1 MPFLLLVHE
10 DNYENSQIG
19 PASVLSSQFQDS
31 IARAHLEMKEREREM
46 QRRALVV
53 DDEPATCEM
62 IQKVL
67 YAAGVDALT
76 LTRSGQAASFLEEGK
91 FDMVFF
97 DLHMGSP
104 DGIELSREM
113 RRAGSNRTTPI
124 ILLSDNQRPSA
135 MTQGFAAG
143 ASFFLYK
150 PIDKERLLRLIRAT
164 QGRMDHERRQTRRV
178 PLQSNVRLRF
188 GFEEI
193 VCETID
199 VGLDGI
205 LVRAPRTLPTG
216 TPVQVSMELAQRMK
230 PVVGAGSVVRVLC
243 RNQMGIHLKRLPVEE
258 SERLQE
264 FLLPMITQTRL
275 PPNQKP

>member
-1 MPFLLLVHE
+1 
-10 DNYENSQIG
+10 
-19 PASVLSSQFQDS
+19 
-31 IARAHLEMKEREREM
+31 M

-53 DDEPATCEM
+53 DDEPATCEL
-62 IQKVL
+62 IQRVL

-76 LTRSGQAASFLEEGK
+76 LTRSAQATSFLEEGK

-97 DLHMGSP
+97 DLHMSSP

-113 RRAGSNRTTPI
+113 RRAGYNRNTPI
-124 ILLSDNQRPSA
+124 VLISDDQRPSA

-150 PIDKERLLRLIRAT
+150 PIDKERLLKLVRAT

-178 PLQSNVRLRF
+178 PFRSKVRLKF

-193 VCETID
+193 VAETVD
-199 VGLDGI
+199 VSLNGM
-205 LVRAPRTLPTG
+205 LVRTPRPIPAG
-216 TPVQVSMELAQRMK
+216 SPVHLSLELSHTAK
-230 PVVGAGSVVRVLC
+230 PLTGAGSVARIAGA
-243 RNQMGIHLKRLPVEE
+243 NQIGIHFDRLSMGE

-264 FLLPMITQTRL
+264 FLLPMI
-275 PPNQKP
+275 PNE

>member
-1 MPFLLLVHE
+1 
-10 DNYENSQIG
+10 
-19 PASVLSSQFQDS
+19 
-31 IARAHLEMKEREREM
+31 M

-53 DDEPATCEM
+53 DDEQATCEL

-76 LTRSGQAASFLEEGK
+76 LTRSGEAAGFLEEGK

-113 RRAGSNRTTPI
+113 RKAGSNRKTPI
-124 ILLSDNQRPSA
+124 ILLSDDLRPSA
-135 MTQGFAAG
+135 MSQGFAAG

-150 PIDKERLLRLIRAT
+150 PVDKERLLKLIRAT

-178 PLQSNVRLRF
+178 PLQSKVKLRF
-188 GFEEI
+188 GFEELL
-193 VCETID
+193 CETVD
-199 VGLDGI
+199 VSLNGI
-205 LVRAPRTLPTG
+205 LVTAPRMLPAG
-216 TPVQVSMELAQRMK
+216 SPVQVSMELSQKMK
-230 PVVGAGSVVRVLC
+230 PIMGAGSVVRILGG
-243 RNQMGIHLKRLPVEE
+243 NQMGIHLDRLPVGE

-264 FLLPMITQTRL
+264 FLLPMIPRD
-275 PPNQKP
+275 

>member
-1 MPFLLLVHE
+1 
-10 DNYENSQIG
+10 
-19 PASVLSSQFQDS
+19 
-31 IARAHLEMKEREREM
+31 M

-53 DDEPATCEM
+53 DDEPATCEL
-62 IQKVL
+62 IQKIL

-124 ILLSDNQRPSA
+124 ILLSDDQRPSA
-135 MTQGFAAG
+135 MSQGFAAG

-150 PIDKERLLRLIRAT
+150 PVDRERLLKLIRAT

-178 PLQSNVRLRF
+178 PFQSKVRLRF
-188 GFEEI
+188 GFEDI
-193 VCETID
+193 LCETID
-199 VGLDGI
+199 VSLDGM
-205 LVRAPRTLPTG
+205 LVKAPRTIPAG
-216 TPVQVSMELAQRMK
+216 SAVHVSVELTRRMK
-230 PVVGAGSVVRVLC
+230 PVVGAGSIVRILGG
-243 RNQMGIHLKRLPVEE
+243 NQMGIHLDRLPVGE

-264 FLLPMITQTRL
+264 FLLPMIPRD
-275 PPNQKP
+275 

>member
-1 MPFLLLVHE
+1 
-10 DNYENSQIG
+10 
-19 PASVLSSQFQDS
+19 
-31 IARAHLEMKEREREM
+31 M

-53 DDEPATCEM
+53 DDEPATCEL
-62 IQKVL
+62 IQKIL

-113 RRAGSNRTTPI
+113 RRTGSNRTTPI
-124 ILLSDNQRPSA
+124 ILLSDDQRPSA
-135 MTQGFAAG
+135 MSQGFAAG

-150 PIDKERLLRLIRAT
+150 PVDRERLLKLIRAT

-178 PLQSNVRLRF
+178 PFQSRVRLRF
-188 GFEEI
+188 GFEDI
-193 VCETID
+193 LCETID
-199 VGLDGI
+199 VSLDGM
-205 LVRAPRTLPTG
+205 LVKAPRTIPAG
-216 TPVQVSMELAQRMK
+216 SAVHVSVELTRRMK
-230 PVVGAGSVVRVLC
+230 PVVGAGSIVRILGG
-243 RNQMGIHLKRLPVEE
+243 NQMGIHLDRLPVGE

-264 FLLPMITQTRL
+264 FLLPMIPRD
-275 PPNQKP
+275 

>member
-1 MPFLLLVHE
+1 
-10 DNYENSQIG
+10 
-19 PASVLSSQFQDS
+19 
-31 IARAHLEMKEREREM
+31 M

-53 DDEPATCEM
+53 DDEQATCEL

-67 YAAGVDALT
+67 YAAGVEALT
-76 LTRSGQAASFLEEGK
+76 LTQSVQATSFLEEGK
-91 FDMVFF
+91 FDIVFF

-113 RRAGSNRTTPI
+113 RRAGFNRTTPI
-124 ILLSDNQRPSA
+124 ILLSDDQRPSA

-150 PIDKERLLRLIRAT
+150 PIDKERLLKLIRAT

-178 PLQSNVRLRF
+178 PFQSKVRLRF

-193 VCETID
+193 LCETVD
-199 VGLDGI
+199 VSLNGM
-205 LVRAPRTLPTG
+205 LVRAPRTIPQG
-216 TPVQVSMELAQRMK
+216 SPVHVSMDMTQKMK
-230 PVVGAGSVVRVLC
+230 PLVGAGSVVRILGG
-243 RNQMGIHLKRLPVEE
+243 NQMGILLDRLSVGE

-264 FLLPMITQTRL
+264 FLLPMIPRD
-275 PPNQKP
+275 

>member
-1 MPFLLLVHE
+1 
-10 DNYENSQIG
+10 
-19 PASVLSSQFQDS
+19 
-31 IARAHLEMKEREREM
+31 M

-53 DDEPATCEM
+53 DDEPATCEL

-76 LTRSGQAASFLEEGK
+76 LTRSGQAATFLEEGK

-124 ILLSDNQRPSA
+124 ILLSDDLRPSA
-135 MTQGFAAG
+135 MSQGFAAG

-150 PIDKERLLRLIRAT
+150 PVDKERLLKLIRAT

-178 PLQSNVRLRF
+178 SLQSKVRLRF
-188 GFEEI
+188 GFEELL
-193 VCETID
+193 CET
-199 VGLDGI
+199 VNVSLNGI
-205 LVRAPRTLPTG
+205 LVTAPRTIPPG
-216 TPVQVSMELAQRMK
+216 SAVQVSLELSQKMK
-230 PVVGAGSVVRVLC
+230 PIMGAGSVVRILGG
-243 RNQMGIHLKRLPVEE
+243 NQMGIHLDRLPLEA

-264 FLLPMITQTRL
+264 FLLPKIPRD
-275 PPNQKP
+275 

>member
-1 MPFLLLVHE
+1 
-10 DNYENSQIG
+10 
-19 PASVLSSQFQDS
+19 
-31 IARAHLEMKEREREM
+31 M

-53 DDEPATCEM
+53 DDEPATCEL

-76 LTRSGQAASFLEEGK
+76 LTRSGQAVGFLEEGK

-97 DLHMGSP
+97 GLHMESP

-113 RRAGSNRTTPI
+113 RRAGSNRKTPI
-124 ILLSDNQRPSA
+124 IMLSDDQRPSA
-135 MTQGFAAG
+135 MSQGFAAG

-150 PIDKERLLRLIRAT
+150 PIDKERLLKLIRAT

-178 PLQSNVRLRF
+178 PLQSKVRLKF

-193 VCETID
+193 VCETVD
-199 VGLDGI
+199 VSLQGI
-205 LVRAPRTLPTG
+205 LVKAPRTIPAG
-216 TPVQVSMELAQRMK
+216 SPVHVSMELTQKMK
-230 PVVGAGSVVRVLC
+230 PIVGAGSVARILGG
-243 RNQMGIHLKRLPVEE
+243 NQMGIHLDRLPVGE

-264 FLLPMITQTRL
+264 FLLPMISRE
-275 PPNQKP
+275 

>member
-1 MPFLLLVHE
+1 
-10 DNYENSQIG
+10 
-19 PASVLSSQFQDS
+19 
-31 IARAHLEMKEREREM
+31 M

-53 DDEPATCEM
+53 DDEPATCEL

-76 LTRSGQAASFLEEGK
+76 LTRSGQAANFLEEAK

-104 DGIELSREM
+104 DGMELSREM

-124 ILLSDNQRPSA
+124 ILLSDDQRPSA
-135 MTQGFAAG
+135 MSQGFAAG

-150 PIDKERLLRLIRAT
+150 PIDKERLLKLIRAT

-178 PLQSNVRLRF
+178 PFQAKAKLRF

-193 VCETID
+193 ACETVD
-199 VGLDGI
+199 VSLNGM
-205 LVRAPRTLPTG
+205 LVKTPRMLPAG
-216 TPVQVSMELAQRMK
+216 SSVQVSVELAQKMK
-230 PVVGAGSVVRVLC
+230 PLVGAGSVVRVVGG
-243 RNQMGIHLKRLPVEE
+243 NQMGILLDRLPVGE

-264 FLLPMITQTRL
+264 FLLPKIL
-275 PPNQKP
+275 GE

>member
-1 MPFLLLVHE
+1 
-10 DNYENSQIG
+10 
-19 PASVLSSQFQDS
+19 
-31 IARAHLEMKEREREM
+31 M

-53 DDEPATCEM
+53 DDEQATCDL

-76 LTRSGQAASFLEEGK
+76 LTRSGQASSFLEEGK

-97 DLHMGSP
+97 DMHMGSP
-104 DGIELSREM
+104 DGMELSREM

-124 ILLSDNQRPSA
+124 ILLSDDQRPSA
-135 MTQGFAAG
+135 MSQGFAAG

-150 PIDKERLLRLIRAT
+150 PIDKERLLKLIRAT

-178 PLQSNVRLRF
+178 PFESKARLRF

-193 VCETID
+193 VCETVD
-199 VGLDGI
+199 VSLNGM
-205 LVRAPRTLPTG
+205 LVKSARMLPAG
-216 TPVQVSMELAQRMK
+216 SAVQVSMELTQPMK
-230 PVVGAGSVVRVLC
+230 PFVGAGSVVRVIGG
-243 RNQMGIHLKRLPVEE
+243 NQMGIHLDQLPVGE

-264 FLLPMITQTRL
+264 FLLPKIL
-275 PPNQKP
+275 GE

>member
-1 MPFLLLVHE
+1 
-10 DNYENSQIG
+10 
-19 PASVLSSQFQDS
+19 
-31 IARAHLEMKEREREM
+31 M

-53 DDEPATCEM
+53 DDEQATCEL

-76 LTRSGQAASFLEEGK
+76 LTRSGQAAGYLQEGK

-104 DGIELSREM
+104 DGMELSREM

-124 ILLSDNQRPSA
+124 ILLSDDLRPSA
-135 MTQGFAAG
+135 MSQGFAAG

-150 PIDKERLLRLIRAT
+150 PVDKERLLKLIRAT

-178 PLQSNVRLRF
+178 PLQSRVKLRF
-188 GFEEI
+188 GFEELL
-193 VCETID
+193 CETVD
-199 VGLDGI
+199 VSLNGI
-205 LVRAPRTLPTG
+205 LVTAPRMLPAG
-216 TPVQVSMELAQRMK
+216 SPVQVSMELSQKMK
-230 PVVGAGSVVRVLC
+230 PIMGAGSVVRILGG
-243 RNQMGIHLKRLPVEE
+243 NQMGIHLDRLPVGE

-264 FLLPMITQTRL
+264 FLLPMIPRD
-275 PPNQKP
+275 

>member
-1 MPFLLLVHE
+1 M
-10 DNYENSQIG
+10 
-19 PASVLSSQFQDS
+19 QDRTGT
-31 IARAHLEMKEREREM
+31 AGQGLEGEM

-53 DDEPATCEM
+53 DDEAATCEL
-62 IQKVL
+62 IQRVL

-124 ILLSDNQRPSA
+124 ILLSDDLRPSA
-135 MTQGFAAG
+135 MSQGFAAG

-150 PIDKERLLRLIRAT
+150 PVDRERLLKLVRAT
-164 QGRMDHERRQTRRV
+164 QGRMDHEKRQTRRV
-178 PLQSNVRLRF
+178 QLLSKVRLRF

-193 VCETID
+193 LCETVD
-199 VGLDGI
+199 VSLDGI
-205 LVRAPRTLPTG
+205 LVKAPRTIPAG
-216 TPVQVSMELAQRMK
+216 TSVQVSMELTQRMK
-230 PVVGAGSVVRVLC
+230 PVVGAGSVVRLLGG
-243 RNQMGIHLKRLPVEE
+243 NQMGIHLDRLPVEE
-258 SERLQE
+258 SARLQE
-264 FLLPMITQTRL
+264 FLLPMIPRE
-275 PPNQKP
+275 

>member
-1 MPFLLLVHE
+1 
-10 DNYENSQIG
+10 
-19 PASVLSSQFQDS
+19 
-31 IARAHLEMKEREREM
+31 M

-53 DDEPATCEM
+53 DDEQATCDL

-76 LTRSGQAASFLEEGK
+76 LTQSTQAVTFLEEGK

-97 DLHMGSP
+97 DQHMGSP
-104 DGIELSREM
+104 DGMELSREM

-124 ILLSDNQRPSA
+124 ILLSDDQRPSA
-135 MTQGFAAG
+135 MSQGFAAG

-150 PIDKERLLRLIRAT
+150 PIDKERLLKLIRAT

-178 PLQSNVRLRF
+178 PFQAKAKLRF

-193 VCETID
+193 ACETVD
-199 VGLDGI
+199 VSLNGM
-205 LVRAPRTLPTG
+205 LVKTPRMLPAG
-216 TPVQVSMELAQRMK
+216 SAVQVSVELAQKMK
-230 PVVGAGSVVRVLC
+230 PLVGAGSVVRIVGG
-243 RNQMGIHLKRLPVEE
+243 NQMGILLDRLPVGE

-264 FLLPMITQTRL
+264 FLLPKIQGE
-275 PPNQKP
+275 

>member
-1 MPFLLLVHE
+1 
-10 DNYENSQIG
+10 
-19 PASVLSSQFQDS
+19 
-31 IARAHLEMKEREREM
+31 M

-53 DDEPATCEM
+53 DDEQATCEL

-97 DLHMGSP
+97 DLHMGTP

-124 ILLSDNQRPSA
+124 ILLSDDLRPSA
-135 MTQGFAAG
+135 MSQGFAAG

-150 PIDKERLLRLIRAT
+150 PVDKERLLKLIRAT

-178 PLQSNVRLRF
+178 PLQSKVKLRF

-193 VCETID
+193 LCETID
-199 VGLDGI
+199 VSLDGI
-205 LVRAPRTLPTG
+205 LVTAPRTIPPG
-216 TPVQVSMELAQRMK
+216 SAVQVSMELSQRMK
-230 PVVGAGSVVRVLC
+230 PVVGAGSVVRLLG
-243 RNQMGIHLKRLPVEE
+243 RNQMGIHLDRLPVGE

-264 FLLPMITQTRL
+264 FLLPLIARD
-275 PPNQKP
+275 